1 MLILTRKRT
10 QRIAVF
16 LDGNFVGW
24 LSVEEIRRQHN
35 RNDQARLGMSEFSQS
50 FNFVRE
56 EILSDDLERLTRA
69 APPG

>member
-16 LDGNFVGW
+16 LDGSFVGW

-35 RNDQARLGMSEFSQS
+35 RNDQARIGLDFGQS

-56 EILSDDLERLTRA
+56 EILTDDLKRLTQD